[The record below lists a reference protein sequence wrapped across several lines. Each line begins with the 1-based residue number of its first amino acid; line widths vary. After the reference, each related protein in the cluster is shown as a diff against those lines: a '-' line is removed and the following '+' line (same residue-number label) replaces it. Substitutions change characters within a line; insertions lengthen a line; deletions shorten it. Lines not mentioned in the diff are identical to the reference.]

1 METKVLAKFGS
12 GSMKEVK
19 TADLQAIGITVG
31 PKGGGVDPRQQVLID
46 WLKNIIKLAQKNLL
60 TGREDGKDVNAKGT
74 LSASLDFDPIPLTAE
89 KIAVNLLANPYW
101 KFVDQGVRGTIS
113 STRAPNSPFS
123 FKKKGGG
130 KSDQVGPMT
139 QAIADWIT
147 DKGILVTPTYSR
159 EKKAMRTVEEQKLAD
174 ARSITYFVRRRG
186 LYATKFLTNALTPE
200 QIDLLVNTISEVLG
214 KQVSLSTSR

>member
-46 WLKNIIKLAQKNLL
+46 WLKNIITLAKKNLENGGEG
-60 TGREDGKDVNAKGT
+60 GRSINAGGT
-74 LSASLDFDPIPLTAE
+74 LSASLGFDPIPLTAE

-101 KFVDQGVRGTIS
+101 KFVDQGVRGTLT

-200 QIDLLVNTISEVLG
+200 QIDLLVNTISDVLG